1 MYRPS
6 FRNLFSSQQYSL
18 PDVEDSTLPGIQ
30 EQQLIHVEA
39 LYEATEEELMAA
51 QSLDFKMEELA
62 QALGETRELVQVL
75 KDEVTATDEQ
85 RFVVDLVRLKEA
97 EVDEIENEVDQKRA
111 ILEAATRR
119 TNELAGEA
127 RCVQFDTDLAFIH

>member
-51 QSLDFKMEELA
+51 QSLDFKMEELE

-127 RCVQFDTDLAFIH
+127 LCVQFDTDLAFIH

>member
-30 EQQLIHVEA
+30 EQELIHVEA
-39 LYEATEEELMAA
+39 LYEATEEELTAA
-51 QSLDFKMEELA
+51 QSLDSKMEELE

-75 KDEVTATDEQ
+75 KDEAAATDEQ
-85 RFVVDLVRLKEA
+85 RFLVDLVRLKEA
-97 EVDEIENEVDQKRA
+97 EVDDIENEVENLIKDQEKNTW
-111 ILEAATRR
+111 LPNDVEKK
-119 TNELAGEA
+119 NN
-127 RCVQFDTDLAFIH
+127 

>member
-51 QSLDFKMEELA
+51 QSLDFKMEELE

-127 RCVQFDTDLAFIH
+127 LHVQFDTDLAFIH